1 MDAYVSALCYLC
13 VVFSLFKVMRSCYTV
28 MKTDFARCKTSVF
41 SHLPIHRYASSQHA
55 WDAAMLIIRTENGKS
70 DGSSFFWLKYK

>member
-1 MDAYVSALCYLC
+1 
-13 VVFSLFKVMRSCYTV
+13 